1 MQSTKFH
8 LGSVLTPEGWQ
19 EDVTVTV
26 GADGMIAAV
35 VPGQEQAAVP
45 LSGIAVPAMPNVH
58 SHAHQR
64 FMLGLA
70 ERAGP
75 GADSFWTWRE
85 AMYGFALR
93 LSPDDLEAVAAQLY
107 VEMLKAGFSVAGEFQ
122 YLHHQPGG
130 TPYANPAEM
139 SLRCLAAADSAG
151 IAITMLPTLY
161 AHGGFG
167 GQPPAEGQ
175 RRFITG
181 VDRFLSI
188 VDHLSIQVRNNPLHR
203 LGISPHSLRAVTPDL
218 LREVIDALPPD
229 MPIHIHVAE
238 QVKEVEDCLA
248 FSGFRPVEMLLKDFD
263 LSDRWTAIHATHM
276 TAGETEALARS
287 GAIAGLCP
295 TTEANL
301 GDGIFPAVSFMA
313 AGGAIAI
320 GSDSHITV
328 SPAEDLRML
337 EYSQRLRDRTRNAL
351 AAGPGLSTGCSL
363 YEAALR
369 GGARSMRQPV
379 GAIAPGHRFDVA
391 LLDHEHPLLAG
402 RRGDQALD
410 TWIFSGGTALVKDVF
425 VAGRQVV
432 KDRRHIHEDM
442 IARNFRAALRR
453 LDT

>member
-1 MQSTKFH
+1 MQSRKLH
-8 LGSVLTPEGWQ
+8 LDSALTPAGWR
-19 EDVTVTV
+19 EDVTVII
-26 GADGMIAAV
+26 GPDGMILSV
-35 VPGQEQAAVP
+35 EPGRAEGAEH
-45 LSGIAVPAMPNVH
+45 LSGIALPANPNVH

-85 AMYGFALR
+85 VMYGFALR

-107 VEMLKAGFSVAGEFQ
+107 VEMLKAGFSVVGEFQ
-122 YLHHQPGG
+122 YLHHQPDG
-130 TPYANPAEM
+130 TPYAEPAEM
-139 SLRCLAAADSAG
+139 SLRCLAAAEAAG
-151 IAITMLPTLY
+151 IAITILPALY
-161 AHGGFG
+161 AFGGFG
-167 GQPPAEGQ
+167 GQPPVEGQ
-175 RRFITG
+175 RRFING
-181 VDRFLSI
+181 ADRFLRI
-188 VDHLSIQVRNNPLHR
+188 YEALAAKAGPLVRA
-203 LGISPHSLRAVTPDL
+203 GISPHSLRAVTPEL
-218 LREVIDALPPD
+218 LRKVTAALPEEA
-229 MPIHIHVAE
+229 PIHIHVAE

-248 FSGFRPVEMLLKDFD
+248 VSGLRPVEMLLKEFA

-276 TAGETEALARS
+276 TAAETDALARS

-301 GDGIFPAVSFMA
+301 GDGIFPAVDFLK

-328 SPAEDLRML
+328 SPAEDLRTL

-351 AAGPGLSTGCSL
+351 AEGPGQSTGRTL
-363 YEAALR
+363 FEAACK

-379 GAIAPGHRFDVA
+379 GQIAPGHRADITV
-391 LLDHEHPLLAG
+391 LDADHPLLAG
-402 RRGDQALD
+402 RSQDAALD
-410 TWIFSGGTALVKDVF
+410 TWIFSGGNALVKDVF
-425 VAGRQVV
+425 VAGRHLVQ
-432 KDRRHIHEDM
+432 DRRHIHEDS